1 MKVAVGI
8 SGGVDSAVAALLC
21 KDQGYEV
28 IGVTMKIWDES
39 RSDDGIDPDRHAC
52 YGPEEKDDIEDA
64 VKVCKMID
72 IPLHVIDCTEV
83 FNKTILSY
91 FKKTYRQ
98 GKTPNPC
105 VFCNQQLKFGLL
117 PKLLQEQQF
126 PIDYF
131 ATGHYARIE
140 RGPDE
145 TVQLLRAADKAKD
158 QSYFLYRLTQE
169 QLKRSLFPLGDLT
182 KEQVRKIAHEANLH
196 VWDKAESQ
204 DFYSGDYRDLLH
216 DETDTAQSG
225 TFVDVNGKIL
235 GKHDGI
241 WNYTVG
247 QRKGLGIATGRPL
260 FVIEIDPKSNT
271 VIVGEKDHLV
281 KTKVTL
287 TEFNTLAELKPDLSC
302 KIRSS
307 SPLQKCHVSAGNGTD
322 VCLEFDIP
330 LAGICPG
337 QSAVLY
343 DGDVVVGGGIILDGE

>member
-21 KDQGYEV
+21 KNLGHDV

-39 RSDDGIDPDRHAC
+39 RSDAGIDPDRHAC
-52 YGPEEKDDIEDA
+52 YGPEEKEDIEDA
-64 VKVCKMID
+64 VKICKSID
-72 IPLHVIDCTEV
+72 IPLHVIDCTEA
-83 FNKTILSY
+83 FTTTILSY

-140 RGPDE
+140 RDTDGAAH
-145 TVQLLRAADKAKD
+145 LLMAADKAKD

-182 KEQVRKIAHEANLH
+182 KEQVRKIAHDAGLH

-204 DFYSGDYRDLLH
+204 DFYSGDYRDLLQ
-216 DETDTAQSG
+216 DDTDAAQSG
-225 TFVDVNGKIL
+225 TFIDVNGKIL

-241 WNYTVG
+241 WNYTIG
-247 QRKGLGIATGRPL
+247 QRKGLGIATGKPL
-260 FVIEIDPKSNT
+260 YVIEIDPKNNT
-271 VIVGEKDHLV
+271 VILGEKDHLV
-281 KTKVTL
+281 KTKVVL
-287 TEFNTLAELKPDLSC
+287 TEFNQLAELKSDLSC

-307 SPLQKCHVSAGNGTD
+307 SPLQKCHVTSCNDTE
-322 VCLEFDIP
+322 VHLEFDIP

>member
-21 KDQGYEV
+21 KNQGHDV

-39 RSDDGIDPDRHAC
+39 RSEDGIDPERHAC
-52 YGPEEKDDIEDA
+52 YGPEEKADIEDA
-64 VKVCKMID
+64 FKVCKTID
-72 IPLHVIDCTEV
+72 VPLHVIDCTEA
-83 FNKTILSY
+83 FNTIILSY

-131 ATGHYARIE
+131 ATGHYARIN
-140 RGPDE
+140 RDVDGA
-145 TVQLLRAADKAKD
+145 VHLLRATDKAKD
-158 QSYFLYRLTQE
+158 QSYFLYRLSQE

-182 KEQVRKIAHEANLH
+182 KEQVRKIAQEAGLH

-216 DETDTAQSG
+216 DDTDTAQSG
-225 TFVDVNGKIL
+225 TFIDVNGKVL

-241 WNYTVG
+241 WNYTIG
-247 QRKGLGIATGRPL
+247 QRKGLGIATGTPL
-260 FVIEIDPKSNT
+260 YVIEIDSKNNT
-271 VIVGEKDHLV
+271 VILGEKDHLV
-281 KTKVTL
+281 KTYVAL
-287 TEFNTLAELKPDLSC
+287 TEFNQLAELKPDLTC

-307 SPLQKCHVSAGNGTD
+307 SPLQKCHVSTENGNE
-322 VCLEFDIP
+322 VHLEFDIP

-343 DGDVVVGGGIILDGE
+343 DGDVVVGGGIIISS